1 MLNKYEKRSAPFKL
15 SSIQIDPG
23 GRFLVAKLTIDEK
36 YFFMRNIYDPNNCH
50 DQNNSI
56 ETLIS
61 QQLISNIG
69 TQSMQELFFCDRGI
83 RRTVNSND
91 LVKCTARNE
100 LGSYDVHIYDV
111 TSVMVR

>member
-1 MLNKYEKRSAPFKL
+1 VLNKCDERGSPFKL

-23 GRFLVAKLTIDEK
+23 GRFLVAKLTIEEE

-61 QQLISNIG
+61 QQLISK
-69 TQSMQELFFCDRGI
+69 SHHI
-83 RRTVNSND
+83 R
-91 LVKCTARNE
+91 
-100 LGSYDVHIYDV
+100 
-111 TSVMVR
+111 